1 MKQEA
6 AGSGKRHD
14 VRSIIASSPRSYH
27 NTPPHMEMRAER
39 GRYEEAPKG
48 RPSAVVST
56 ASTIARSSPLTLGSE
71 QGGKA
76 HHSPVGY
83 EEKGGMRNP
92 YPGPSHRGS
101 PLSREPGQRQHDGRC
116 LYCRRYTFPP
126 HTGRTFTSSSLLFL
140 LPGSSKNPTQE
151 RKATPTPREMSATKS
166 PLPGVPD
173 QQTYE
178 RLLQGLG
185 AADVYRQLPLAFDPA
200 ALPRGI
206 PIDPG
211 TRTVRSC
218 SLHPFIRQ
226 RS

>member
-14 VRSIIASSPRSYH
+14 VRSIIASSPRSYQI
-27 NTPPHMEMRAER
+27 TPPHMEMRAER

-101 PLSREPGQRQHDGRC
+101 PLSREASQRQHDGAC
-116 LYCRRYTFPP
+116 IFCRRCNFSS
-126 HTGRTFTSSSLLFL
+126 HKGRTFTSLTFLFSLQV
-140 LPGSSKNPTQE
+140 PVRIQ
-151 RKATPTPREMSATKS
+151 PRSAK
-166 PLPGVPD
+166 PH
-173 QQTYE
+173 
-178 RLLQGLG
+178 R
-185 AADVYRQLPLAFDPA
+185 
-200 ALPRGI
+200 PRGK
-206 PIDPG
+206 
-211 TRTVRSC
+211 
-218 SLHPFIRQ
+218 
-226 RS
+226 

>member
-27 NTPPHMEMRAER
+27 NTPSHLEMRAER

-56 ASTIARSSPLTLGSE
+56 ASPIARSSPLTLGSE

-83 EEKGGMRNP
+83 EDKGGLRAP

-101 PLSREPGQRQHDGRC
+101 PLSREASQRQHDGGYISSQSSWLPLFVC
-116 LYCRRYTFPP
+116 EKSAWFLLHSSPQKD
-126 HTGRTFTSSSLLFL
+126 RTWNSFVSLFL
-140 LPGSSKNPTQE
+140 LQVPVRIRPRSVKPHQPPGKWVLPNHHSRVLQINRP
-151 RKATPTPREMSATKS
+151 MSVCCRVWELQKCTVKS
-166 PLPGVPD
+166 P
-173 QQTYE
+173 
-178 RLLQGLG
+178 
-185 AADVYRQLPLAFDPA
+185 
-200 ALPRGI
+200 
-206 PIDPG
+206 
-211 TRTVRSC
+211 
-218 SLHPFIRQ
+218 
-226 RS
+226 